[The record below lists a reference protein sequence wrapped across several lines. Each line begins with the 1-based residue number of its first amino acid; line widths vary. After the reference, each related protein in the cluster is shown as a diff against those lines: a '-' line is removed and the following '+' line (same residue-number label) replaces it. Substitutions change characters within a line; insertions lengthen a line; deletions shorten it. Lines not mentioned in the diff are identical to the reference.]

1 MFDQKKINWH
11 EPCDS
16 GNRGGLAR
24 QKTKEALMKSY
35 RSLNLL
41 AVTTAVILTLALASP
56 GIAQQRRA
64 SGRAGAGNGS
74 CDGGINS
81 LFSEIEKG
89 TLSTDEIDGLIL
101 MREEEKLARDVYL
114 TLGEKWQL
122 PIFGNIAGAE
132 QRHMDAVQMV
142 FTTYENEINDPGFD
156 NTVGTFANSELAD
169 LYLQLVEKG
178 NLSLVDALTVGAIV
192 EDLDLKD
199 LEDLLGAD
207 GNDNDH
213 VRLVYN
219 NLAKGSRN
227 HLRAFMR
234 ALTAQGGTYSP
245 DHIDQET
252 FDAIL
257 GSEMERRVVY
267 GADGEVLA
275 TGCGGRGGQGRRGQ
289 GQGQGRG
296 NRGGSGSGTGE
307 CDGSGPQGGGQ
318 AAGANS

>member
-1 MFDQKKINWH
+1 
-11 EPCDS
+11 
-16 GNRGGLAR
+16 
-24 QKTKEALMKSY
+24 MKSY

-41 AVTTAVILTLALASP
+41 AVTTAVILSLALASP
-56 GIAQQRRA
+56 GTAQQRRA

-74 CDGGINS
+74 CDGGINT

-89 TLSTDEIDGLIL
+89 TLSTGEIDGLTF

-114 TLGEKWQL
+114 TLAEKWQL

-156 NTVGTFANSELAD
+156 NTIGAFANSELAN

-178 NLSLVDALTVGAIV
+178 NASLVDALTVGATI

-199 LEDLLGAD
+199 LEDRLGAT
-207 GNDNDH
+207 DNDH
-213 VRLVYN
+213 VKLVYN
-219 NLAKGSRN
+219 NLSKGSRN

-245 DHIDQET
+245 NYIDQET

-257 GSEMERRVVY
+257 ATEMERRIVY
-267 GADGEVLA
+267 GADGEA
-275 TGCGGRGGQGRRGQ
+275 HEACGGGRGGQGRR

-318 AAGANS
+318 AGGANS